1 MSDASQHRESV
12 EAAAHSRAATGAE
25 AAGVAGVDPVA
36 TGAEVPSNVVPG
48 NAMPSDAVPALPAGE
63 FAWHRLIGVDELD
76 VGRVT
81 TVTVERESLCVTRT
95 EAGFG
100 CLANACPHQGGPL
113 GEGSIE
119 GGWLRCPWHGYDYSP
134 HDGKPPPP
142 FDDAPAAYR
151 TEIGPDGVYVAL
163 PAAVE
168 RVRTVSDQLVETMTA
183 WGVAWVFGMVGHS
196 NLGFADALREAEAD
210 DSLRFIGVRHEGAAS
225 FAATAY
231 GKLTGGLAAC
241 FAIAGPGSTNLLTG
255 LYDAK
260 MDRAP
265 VLALCGQVPSSV
277 RGRGAF
283 QDTDLSAAF
292 ADVARYSAT
301 VQAGSDAAE
310 LMNVACKT
318 ALVERDVAHLV
329 LPDEV
334 QVLPAPLTLA
344 GDGPR
349 SDRFA
354 AGSPTGRIADRGIAP
369 AAGVLEA
376 AVEVL
381 DGSARPM
388 VVVGHGARHAMDDI
402 VALAEAID
410 APVATTFKGK
420 GLIADRHPLACG
432 VLGRSGTPIASW
444 FMNEADALVTF
455 GVSFA
460 NHTGIASYKPIIQ
473 VDFDPMALGRFH
485 AVTVPM
491 LADAGV
497 AARLLATASS
507 SSASRHFDPDD
518 GRLESH
524 SDSRRRRRT
533 GRTAAEVAQRWD
545 IWRAEKERR
554 QADDR
559 GSGVNSAIVFEALSR
574 LVPADAIM
582 TVDVGNHA
590 YSFGRYFEPCGQT
603 VLMSGYLGS
612 IGFAFPAAMG
622 CWAATQHGSGAQVS
636 PRSGRAVVSVSGDGG
651 FGQYAME
658 LTTAV
663 KYGMDITHVL
673 LNNAELGKISKE
685 QRAAELDVWQTALH
699 NPSFAS
705 FAELCGAMGR
715 RVTSA
720 DELDTALSDALAHPG
735 PALVEVLTDPLLV

>member
-1 MSDASQHRESV
+1 MSDTSQHP
-12 EAAAHSRAATGAE
+12 EAT
-25 AAGVAGVDPVA
+25 DD
-36 TGAEVPSNVVPG
+36 VPG
-48 NAMPSDAVPALPAGE
+48 AAVPTTAVPALPAGE
-63 FAWHRLIGVDELD
+63 FSWHRLIGVDELD

-142 FDDAPAAYR
+142 FDDAPAAFR
-151 TEIGPDGVYVAL
+151 TEVRSDGVYVAL
-163 PAAVE
+163 PVTDQ
-168 RVRTVSDQLVETMTA
+168 RIRTVSDQLVETMTA

-210 DSLRFIGVRHEGAAS
+210 GSLRFIGVRHEGAAS

-310 LMNVACKT
+310 LMNLACKT

-334 QVLPAPLTLA
+334 QVQPAPVA
-344 GDGPR
+344 ER
-349 SDRFA
+349 A
-354 AGSPTGRIADRGIAP
+354 AGSPQGRMGDRGISP
-369 AAGVLEA
+369 AASALDAAIDVLS
-376 AVEVL
+376 V
-381 DGSARPM
+381 SARPM
-388 VVVGHGARHAMDDI
+388 IIVGHGARSGIDDI

-410 APVATTFKGK
+410 APIATTFKGK
-420 GLIADRHPLACG
+420 GLIADQHPLTCG

-444 FMNEADALVTF
+444 FMNEADTLLTF

-460 NHTGIASYKPIIQ
+460 NHTGIASYKPIVQ

-491 LADAGV
+491 LADVGVGARALAG
-497 AARLLATASS
+497 ALR
-507 SSASRHFDPDD
+507 
-518 GRLESH
+518 GRAG
-524 SDSRRRRRT
+524 T
-533 GRTAAEVAQRWD
+533 GSVAAEVAARWD

-554 QADDR
+554 QVDDR

-590 YSFGRYFEPCGQT
+590 YSFGRYFEPCGQA

-636 PRSGRAVVSVSGDGG
+636 PWSGRAVVSVSGDGG

>member
-1 MSDASQHRESV
+1 MSDTSQHPTPSVTESN
-12 EAAAHSRAATGAE
+12 AAT
-25 AAGVAGVDPVA
+25 
-36 TGAEVPSNVVPG
+36 PSV
-48 NAMPSDAVPALPAGE
+48 AVPALPADE

-95 EAGFG
+95 ESGFG

-134 HDGKPPPP
+134 LDGTPPPP

-151 TEIGPDGVYVAL
+151 TEVRPDGVYVAL
-163 PAAVE
+163 PVTAA
-168 RVRTVSDQLVETMTA
+168 RSRTVSDQLVETMTA

-196 NLGFADALREAEAD
+196 NLGFADALREAEREGA
-210 DSLRFIGVRHEGAAS
+210 LRFIGVRHEGAAS

-265 VLALCGQVPSSV
+265 VLALSGQVPSSV

-292 ADVARYSAT
+292 ADVSRYSAT

-310 LMNVACKT
+310 LMNLACKA

-334 QVLPAPLTLA
+334 QVLPAAAPEC
-344 GDGPR
+344 P
-349 SDRFA
+349 
-354 AGSPTGRIADRGIAP
+354 AGSPQGRMGDRGVSP
-369 AAGVLEA
+369 AVSALAAATNVLS
-376 AVEVL
+376 
-381 DGSARPM
+381 GSTRPM
-388 VVVGHGARHAMDDI
+388 IVVGHGARSGIDDI

-420 GLIADRHPLACG
+420 GLISDQHPLACG

-460 NHTGIASYKPIIQ
+460 NHTGIASYKPIVQ

-491 LADAGV
+491 LADVGV
-497 AARLLATASS
+497 AARALAEAL
-507 SSASRHFDPDD
+507 ASRAGTP
-518 GRLESH
+518 SA
-524 SDSRRRRRT
+524 T
-533 GRTAAEVAQRWD
+533 AEVAARWD
-545 IWRAEKERR
+545 IWRTEKRRR
-554 QADDR
+554 QVDDR
-559 GSGVNSAIVFEALSR
+559 GRGVNSAVVFEALSR
-574 LVPADAIM
+574 LVPADAVM
-582 TVDVGNHA
+582 PVDVGNHA

-622 CWAATQHGSGAQVS
+622 CWAATQRA
-636 PRSGRAVVSVSGDGG
+636 PRSGDGAGGSRWSGRPVVSVSGDGG

-663 KYGMDITHVL
+663 RYGMGITHVL
-673 LNNAELGKISKE
+673 LNNGELGKISKE
-685 QRAAELDVWQTALH
+685 QRAAEFDVWQTSLH
-699 NPSFAS
+699 NPSFAE

-715 RVTSA
+715 QVTA
-720 DELDTALSDALAHPG
+720 PNELDAALSEALAHPG